1 MTVEE
6 VVSAIN
12 ASGLK
17 PEELTL
23 VLSFAAALVNREKL
37 RAAMA
42 RTREEQASANQQY
55 ETAIQGLQEQFNAI
69 EKALAAQS

>member
-1 MTVEE
+1 MTNEQLLAAVNKAIPVE
-6 VVSAIN
+6 
-12 ASGLK
+12 
-17 PEELTL
+17 EELTL

-42 RTREEQASANQQY
+42 RTREEQSATNQQY
-55 ETAIQGLQEQFNAI
+55 EAAIQGLQEQFNAI

>member
-1 MTVEE
+1 MNEE
-6 VVSAIN
+6 QLLSAIN

-42 RTREEQASANQQY
+42 KEKAAQLAGVQESESRLQA
-55 ETAIQGLQEQFNAI
+55 LQAQFDAI
-69 EKALAAQS
+69 EAQLAAQS